1 MPNKSEINR
10 ELVRAFNVILHYN
23 NAIATNLVV
32 EKGSCRDH
40 IVISFDENM
49 NKEKC
54 MKYLSQLKE
63 SIVDKHYGEY
73 EKGERYDVARLSF
86 DMDSFPFK
94 GDKKLLKKDK
104 GRYKFSIPI
113 DNKVVF
119 NLKCLIANEFVHSRK
134 NYLVEKYPD
143 SMDKYWGEELEVR
156 DRKNYLYAIRF
167 DSNGREL
174 QDMFKDSLLSKI
186 REYRKHPEEALE
198 IKDNEIRI
206 KSNVFDE
213 IQFINN
219 IVREISM
226 IEYRVFEISNDD
238 NPRFVDGKFS
248 LIDLCRKAVRSVNTT
263 MRVPCSDKER
273 PDYLSEGEKSILIP
287 AFQYD
292 DDHLILLEKE
302 EVDHLNKIFGM
313 DVLNN
318 MEDYIDESVLSKLD
332 LNGKGI
338 YAIDCAN
345 PDIAYC
351 VMNKVMESS
360 VINEDYKLSIDPA
373 RVPAMKPQTLA
384 PSEEKVETDKPS
396 ADTSVD
402 SGFVDSPDSS
412 VIGKSHTGN
421 SSKFFRVDHYVEG
434 KSRDDASDKDSGFL
448 RSSARSSPN
457 KPKTKFNQP
466 SVSQPDQCSS
476 KKRTSTSKKSVCCV
490 L

>member
-1 MPNKSEINR
+1 MPSKSKINR
-10 ELVRAFNVILHYN
+10 ELVRAFNVIIHYN

-32 EKGSCRDH
+32 EKGSYRDH

-54 MKYLSQLKE
+54 MNYLSKLKE
-63 SIVDKHYGEY
+63 SIVDKYYGEY
-73 EKGERYDVARLSF
+73 ETGERYDVARLSF

-104 GRYKFSIPI
+104 GKYKFSIPI

-119 NLKCLIANEFVHSRK
+119 NLKCLVANEFVHSRK
-134 NYLVEKYPD
+134 NYLVKEDPD
-143 SMDKYWGEELEVR
+143 SMDKYWGEELEVK
-156 DRKNYLYAIRF
+156 DGKNHLYAVRF

-174 QDMFKDSLLSKI
+174 QDRFKDLLLSKI
-186 REYRKHPEEALE
+186 REYRKYPEEALE
-198 IKDNEIRI
+198 IKGNEIRI

-226 IEYRVFEISNDD
+226 IEYRVFEVSNDD
-238 NPRFVDGKFS
+238 NPLFVDAKFS
-248 LIDLCRKAVRSVNTT
+248 FIDLCRKAVRSVNTT
-263 MRVPCSDKER
+263 MRVPCSDKGR
-273 PDYLSEGEKSILIP
+273 ADYLSKGEKSILIP
-287 AFQYD
+287 AFKYN
-292 DDHLILLEKE
+292 DDHLILLKRE

-318 MEDYIDESVLSKLD
+318 MEDYIDESVLSKLE
-332 LNGKGI
+332 LSGEGI

-351 VMNKVMESS
+351 VMNKVIESS

-384 PSEEKVETDKPS
+384 PSEERVETDKQG
-396 ADTSVD
+396 ADTSAD
-402 SGFVDSPDSS
+402 SGFVDLPNSS
-412 VIGKSHTGN
+412 VRSKSYTGN
-421 SSKFFRVDHYVEG
+421 LSKFLRPDHYGEG
-434 KSRDDASDKDSGFL
+434 KGGDDASP
-448 RSSARSSPN
+448 RSSSN

-466 SVSQPDQCSS
+466 SISQPDQCPT
-476 KKRTSTSKKSVCCV
+476 KKRTSTSKKSACCIS
-490 L
+490 